1 MATSKFLRLFL
12 TNAWE
17 PLLGATIYL
26 VPQAN
31 SYPTGAILLTAHPT
45 RSGIYEADGVAHG
58 EYKIY
63 IGSGTPTLYT
73 EKIWVGENF
82 ITIIADKFDVVTNQ
96 LTTAGIMDN
105 AVTAAKIGSGQVTST
120 HVAAENINAA
130 HLASNAVTTAKIIDG
145 AVTEAK
151 LASNSVSSGKIVD
164 GSVTAAK
171 IATGA
176 VTETKIGA
184 LAVTTGK
191 IADGAITSIKLA
203 NDAVNGTKIEDNSVS
218 ANKLAE
224 NAVTELKIANSAVT
238 ANKIATNAVTTDKII
253 NAGVTDL
260 KIANGAVT
268 ELKLA
273 TDSVSTSKIVNDAVT
288 KAKLNPD
295 VIDPSGLLAQN
306 LDGSLKVDVDGVSL
320 GTGYGY
326 QLSILD
332 GGVDKSHINSN
343 VAGAGLGKN
352 LDGALEVKT
361 DGVSLEVVSD
371 QIRLK
376 RKEIY
381 GILQFSGGGRSFT
394 QSYNSAGVTLSVTRD
409 DVGVYSITVSGSV
422 LTVSK
427 TVCSIQALVPAQI
440 HIGIRRYS
448 DTVIRIESE
457 DPSGSAVDLD
467 GSFYLSVV
475 VFP

>member
-12 TNAWE
+12 TNAGE

-31 SYPTGAILLTAHPT
+31 TYPTGAILLTAHPT

-96 LTTAGIMDN
+96 LTTAGI
-105 AVTAAKIGSGQVTST
+105 K
-120 HVAAENINAA
+120 
-130 HLASNAVTTAKIIDG
+130 DG

-164 GSVTAAK
+164 SSVTSAK

-191 IADGAITSIKLA
+191 IADGAITSIKIA

-218 ANKLAE
+218 ANKLSE

-238 ANKIATNAVTTDKII
+238 TNKIASNAVTTDKII

-320 GTGYGY
+320 GTGYSY

-332 GGVDKSHINSN
+332 GGVDKSHINAN

-371 QIRLK
+371 QVRLK

-427 TVCSIQALVPAQI
+427 TICSIQALVPAQA

-467 GSFYLSVV
+467 GSFYLSILI
-475 VFP
+475 FP

>member
-12 TNAWE
+12 TNAGE

-45 RSGIYEADGVAHG
+45 RSGVYEADGVAHG

-82 ITIIADKFDVVTNQ
+82 ITIIADRFDVTGQ
-96 LTTAGIMDN
+96 LTTAGIKDG
-105 AVTAAKIGSGQVTST
+105 AVTTTKIADGTVTAPKIGSSAVESAKIADGAVTTSKIGSGAVTT
-120 HVAAENINAA
+120 NKIADAAVNATKIDVGAVTANCINDAA
-130 HLASNAVTTAKIIDG
+130 VETQKIANNAVTTAKIANSAVDYTKLADNAVTTAKIVNG
-145 AVTEAK
+145 AVTD
-151 LASNSVSSGKIVD
+151 VKINN
-164 GSVTAAK
+164 GAVTDVK

-176 VTETKIGA
+176 IS
-184 LAVTTGK
+184 TGK
-191 IADGAITSIKLA
+191 LAD
-203 NDAVNGTKIEDNSVS
+203 
-218 ANKLAE
+218 
-224 NAVTELKIANSAVT
+224 
-238 ANKIATNAVTTDKII
+238 
-253 NAGVTDL
+253 
-260 KIANGAVT
+260 
-268 ELKLA
+268 
-273 TDSVSTSKIVNDAVT
+273 DAVT

-295 VIDPSGLLAQN
+295 VIGIDGGLAQN
-306 LDGSLKVDVDGVSL
+306 VDGSLKLDYDGISIGL
-320 GTGYGY
+320 GYGY
-326 QLSILD
+326 QVSILD
-332 GGVDKSHINSN
+332 DGVERSHINPN
-343 VAGAGLGKN
+343 VAGAGLGQN
-352 LDGALEVKT
+352 LDGSLEVKT

-371 QIRLK
+371 QVRLK
-376 RKEIY
+376 RKEIH
-381 GILQFSGGGRSFT
+381 GILQFSGGGRSF
-394 QSYNSAGVTLSVTRD
+394 SSIYNSAGVTLSVTRD
-409 DVGVYSITVSGSV
+409 DVGAYSITVSGSV

-427 TVCSIQALVPAQI
+427 TICSIQALVATQA

>member
-12 TNAWE
+12 TNAGE

-45 RSGIYEADGVAHG
+45 RSGVYEADGVAHG

-73 EKIWVGENF
+73 EHIWVGENF
-82 ITIIADKFDVVTNQ
+82 ISIIANGFDVTTGQ
-96 LTTAGIMDN
+96 LTTAGIKD
-105 AVTAAKIGSGQVTST
+105 
-120 HVAAENINAA
+120 
-130 HLASNAVTTAKIIDG
+130 LAVTTAKIANSAVTSTQIADNAVTTSKVADSAISTAKVADSAVTTGKIANG
-145 AVTEAK
+145 AVTTAK
-151 LASNSVSSGKIVD
+151 IAD
-164 GSVTAAK
+164 GSIIATKFDVGAVNSSALNDAAVTETK

-176 VTETKIGA
+176 VTETKLGTGA
-184 LAVTTGK
+184 ITAGK
-191 IADGAITSIKLA
+191 IAS
-203 NDAVNGTKIEDNSVS
+203 
-218 ANKLAE
+218 
-224 NAVTELKIANSAVT
+224 
-238 ANKIATNAVTTDKII
+238 NAVTTDKII
-253 NAGVTDL
+253 NAAVTDS
-260 KIANGAVT
+260 KIVNGAIT

-273 TDSVSTSKIVNDAVT
+273 TGAVTTSRLANDSVNRDKITPDCGGDGMTVDVNGALVPVLDETSITLDFDYAISVKDDGIT
-288 KAKLNPD
+288 KAKIASD
-295 VIDPSGLLAQN
+295 
-306 LDGSLKVDVDGVSL
+306 
-320 GTGYGY
+320 
-326 QLSILD
+326 
-332 GGVDKSHINSN
+332 
-343 VAGAGLGKN
+343 VAGAGLGQN
-352 LDGALEVKT
+352 ADGSIEVKT

-371 QIRLK
+371 QVRLR

-409 DVGVYSITVSGSV
+409 DAGAYSITVSGSV

-427 TVCSIQALVPAQI
+427 TVCSIQALVATQA

-475 VFP
+475 IFP

>member
-1 MATSKFLRLFL
+1 MASSKFLRLFL
-12 TNAWE
+12 TNAAE

-82 ITIIADKFDVVTNQ
+82 ISIIASHFDVVTNQ
-96 LTTAGIMDN
+96 LTTAGIKDN
-105 AVTAAKIGSGQVTST
+105 AVTSSKIAANAVTGSHIASGS
-120 HVAAENINAA
+120 VAEAQ
-130 HLASNAVTTAKIIDG
+130 LASNAVTTAKIAD
-145 AVTEAK
+145 
-151 LASNSVSSGKIVD
+151 S
-164 GSVTAAK
+164 
-171 IATGA
+171 
-176 VTETKIGA
+176 
-184 LAVTTGK
+184 AVTTGK

-203 NDAVNGTKIEDNSVS
+203 NDSVNGTKIEDNSVS
-218 ANKLAE
+218 TNKLAE

-238 ANKIATNAVTTDKII
+238 ANKIASNAVTTDKII
-253 NAGVTDL
+253 NAAVTDL

-268 ELKLA
+268 EVKLA

-306 LDGSLKVDVDGVSL
+306 PDGSLKVDVDGVSL
-320 GTGYGY
+320 GTGYSY

-352 LDGALEVKT
+352 LDGALEVKA

-371 QIRLK
+371 QVRLK

-394 QSYNSAGVTLSVTRD
+394 QSYNSAGVTLSVAQN
-409 DVGVYSITVSGSV
+409 DVGVYTITASGSV
-422 LTVSK
+422 FTVSK
-427 TVCSIQALVPAQI
+427 TICLIQALVATQA

-467 GSFYLSVV
+467 GSFYFSVV